1 MSYAALIQSNAY
13 FGFDL
18 YPSKKCSASN
28 MNSLLFL
35 TKCFV
40 VSSIFSKFSSFEIP
54 KATSTWKSQDF
65 PTKHTAFVLELSI
78 ADNPGSFSALLPV
91 FFVIPKAV
99 KVEFLRLRP
108 F

>member
-1 MSYAALIQSNAY
+1 MHSNAY

-28 MNSLLFL
+28 MNSLSFF

-40 VSSIFSKFSSFEIP
+40 VSFMFSIFSSFEIP
-54 KATSTWKSQDF
+54 NATSTWKSQVF
-65 PTKHTAFVLELSI
+65 PTRQTDSVLEFMI
-78 ADNPGSFSALLPV
+78 ADKPGSFSALRPD

-99 KVEFLRLRP
+99 NFELFKSKP